1 MEGIIRKVDKN
12 KIERLIGLRER
23 VKYENIIL

>member
-1 MEGIIRKVDKN
+1 MEDIIRKVDKN

>member
-12 KIERLIGLRER
+12 KIERLTGLMER

>member
-12 KIERLIGLRER
+12 KIERLTGLRER
-23 VKYENIIL
+23 VKNESIIL